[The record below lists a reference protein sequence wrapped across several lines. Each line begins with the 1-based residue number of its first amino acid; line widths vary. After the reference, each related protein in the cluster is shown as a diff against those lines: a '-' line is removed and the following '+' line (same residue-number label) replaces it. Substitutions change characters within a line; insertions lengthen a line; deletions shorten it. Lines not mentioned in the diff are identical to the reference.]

1 MYLKIRAAFRF
12 IKFVVIITAYLLQG
26 TFIYL
31 FNRESDLRRRRLVEN
46 AHRYG
51 IRLVNAFNVQVIC
64 KNPIAHDES
73 SLLIGNHVGFIDI
86 LALFAVVPTVFIT
99 SREMQKAPGLGQI
112 TQVAGCTYVDRVN
125 RMKIHDELKDIIDVL
140 KKGFHVVLYAESVA
154 SNGEQ
159 VLPFKK
165 TLLMAAGLAG
175 VPIRPFVFNYRS
187 VNGAPVKFEHRDALC
202 WHGDITFFQSIW
214 GALQLET
221 LVCEIEF
228 LPLLHTSPEDHRAEI
243 AQKLHAMVSEK
254 YVPFID
260 PTKTI

>member
-1 MYLKIRAAFRF
+1 MYRKIRAAYRF
-12 IKFVVIITAYLLQG
+12 IKFVVIITAYLIQG
-26 TFIYL
+26 TALYL
-31 FNRESDLRRRRLVEN
+31 QTRDPDLRRNRLIKN

-51 IRLVNAFNVQVIC
+51 IRLTQAFHVQVIC
-64 KNPIAHDES
+64 KNPISHTEA

-86 LALFAVVPTVFIT
+86 LALFSILPTVFIT

-112 TQVAGCTYVDRVN
+112 TEVAGCTYVDRQN
-125 RMKIHDELKDIIDVL
+125 RMKIHDELKDIIEVL
-140 KKGFHVVLYAESVA
+140 KKGFRVVLYAESVA

-187 VNGAPVKFEHRDALC
+187 VNNGPVKFEHRDALC
-202 WHGDITFFQSIW
+202 WHGPITFFESIW
-214 GALQLET
+214 GALQLDS

-228 LPLLHTSPEDHRAEI
+228 LPLVYTTPEDHRAEI
-243 AQKLHAMVSEK
+243 AQKLHAMISAK
-254 YVPFID
+254 FVPFV
-260 PTKTI
+260 KNF

>member
-1 MYLKIRAAFRF
+1 MYLKVRATFRF
-12 IKFVVIITAYLLQG
+12 IKFVAIISAYLVQG
-26 TFIYL
+26 SCIYL
-31 FNRESDLRRRRLVEN
+31 FNKKSDLRRRRLIEN

-51 IRLVNAFNVQVIC
+51 IRLVKAFNVQVIC
-64 KNPIAHDES
+64 KNPIAHDEC

-86 LALFAVVPTVFIT
+86 LALISVVPAVFIT
-99 SREMQKAPGLGQI
+99 SGEMRDAPGLGQI

-125 RMKIHDELKDIIDVL
+125 RMKIHDELKELIDIL

-165 TLLMAAGLAG
+165 TLLLSAGLAG
-175 VPIRPFVFNYRS
+175 VPIRPFVFNYRLA
-187 VNGAPVKFEHRDALC
+187 NGSPVKFEHRDALC

-228 LPLLHTSPEDHRAEI
+228 LPLLHTKPEDHRTEI
-243 AQKLHAMVSEK
+243 AQKLHSMVSEK
-254 YVPFID
+254 YVPFKD
-260 PTKTI
+260 PSKQP